1 MELNNKNTAQ
11 LGTKQLIIIHPAID
25 ALTGL
30 WSAFQGET
38 TTRAPGGLRA
48 PTRPSTEVPPGHY
61 EALEELL
68 ASCVDYCSFLDR
80 IYLHLRNRHFLVRF
94 LRHIELAAVSSASTY
109 GATPGVVIITIVT
122 AGMPCQYGS
131 SLPSASNSSP
141 FRL

>member
-1 MELNNKNTAQ
+1 MVQVFQILRIVLMLPLLICCSGTAEDTAQ

-68 ASCVDYCSFLDR
+68 ASVMKANEE
-80 IYLHLRNRHFLVRF
+80 LHR
-94 LRHIELAAVSSASTY
+94 
-109 GATPGVVIITIVT
+109 
-122 AGMPCQYGS
+122 Q
-131 SLPSASNSSP
+131 SP
-141 FRL
+141 RS